1 MNGAHG
7 WADTARTTVGTVDN
21 DDVFRR
27 TAANR
32 RRAAD
37 LLAGLSPEQWRTPS
51 LCAGWTI
58 RELAGHL
65 LMPMETSIPA
75 FLVELV
81 RAKSAAVSS
90 T

>member
-7 WADTARTTVGTVDN
+7 RADTARTTVGTVDT

-37 LLAGLSPEQWRTPS
+37 LLAGLSPEQWLTPS

-58 RELAGHL
+58 
-65 LMPMETSIPA
+65 
-75 FLVELV
+75 
-81 RAKSAAVSS
+81 
-90 T
+90 